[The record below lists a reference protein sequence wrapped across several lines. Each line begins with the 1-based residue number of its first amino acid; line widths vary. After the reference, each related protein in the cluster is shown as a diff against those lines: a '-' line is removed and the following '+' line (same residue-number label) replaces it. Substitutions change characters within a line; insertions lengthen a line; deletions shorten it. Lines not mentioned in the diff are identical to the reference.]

1 MNVEMAYLTGMILGN
16 GEIQRGTRETTI
28 TIDIPYKNLYTDDLK
43 DVSVYVKA
51 STVDIRSII
60 EPLIGHDLTV
70 TQSKHST
77 KMSFTK
83 SNDEYVMRELMRLIG
98 NGTHHSTMRMNPEL
112 FGITA
117 DEKKALLKGIA
128 DVTGYIRKSN
138 IAFGQEG
145 AHRVYIEIP
154 GNWYMVIDIAN
165 IELYEPMRIWLQ
177 KYLEDKYKGAHIV
190 TVDSHARTLDVI
202 LEDYG
207 MIDHYPQTVGLD
219 IQIDVLGII
228 VKGGK
233 SAIAFIEAKKTQLNL
248 HDLGQLWAYCKLC
261 DPAEAFLLSSAGIG
275 SLNKILNNLSRTD
288 LLDFGDGRKI
298 KKMQVAKWDITSN
311 SIDFRT
317 LVPRI

>member
-1 MNVEMAYLTGMILGN
+1 MASNV
-16 GEIQRGTRETTI
+16 
-28 TIDIPYKNLYTDDLK
+28 
-43 DVSVYVKA
+43 
-51 STVDIRSII
+51 
-60 EPLIGHDLTV
+60 
-70 TQSKHST
+70 
-77 KMSFTK
+77 
-83 SNDEYVMRELMRLIG
+83 
-98 NGTHHSTMRMNPEL
+98 
-112 FGITA
+112 
-117 DEKKALLKGIA
+117 KK
-128 DVTGYIRKSN
+128 
-138 IAFGQEG
+138 E
-145 AHRVYIEIP
+145 
-154 GNWYMVIDIAN
+154 

-275 SLNKILNNLSRTD
+275 SLNKILNNRHEQTFLILAMAEKSKRCK
-288 LLDFGDGRKI
+288 LPSGILHQIRLISG
-298 KKMQVAKWDITSN
+298 
-311 SIDFRT
+311 
-317 LVPRI
+317 L